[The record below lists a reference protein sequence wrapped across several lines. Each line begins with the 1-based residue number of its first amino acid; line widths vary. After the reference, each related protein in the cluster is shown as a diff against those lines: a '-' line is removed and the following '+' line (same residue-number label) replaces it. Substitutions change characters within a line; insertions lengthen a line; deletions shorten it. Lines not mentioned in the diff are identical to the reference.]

1 MSLLWSAPDRQAW
14 RWPAPLAKAGHEV
27 IILNRD
33 IKFGGLAE
41 YGIFPAK
48 LKLRGGLKK
57 AILGAARA
65 TAMSIISA
73 MSQSARAKIS
83 PWRTS
88 VNSARAP
95 SSFRSARKAPKPS
108 AWKGTRPRACSTP
121 RMSCTTLIGCPG
133 FGDRPFE
140 MGKHVAVIG
149 AGDVMVDIAHWLIR
163 YKKVERVTAIVRR
176 GPAERKYNPKEIR
189 AVCANMDIDGIT
201 KEVARIKDRLAA
213 VGQNADEILKGL
225 TDEFTKCEPKASET
239 KMGFKFF
246 ASPKRI
252 LVDGNNRV
260 RGLEMED
267 NKLEP
272 KGDDTAA
279 VGLKQYYEFP
289 CDSVVFA
296 VGDKVDETVG
306 LPYKSGVFV
315 TNPNKTGNDPDD
327 ALFQAYDETTG
338 KIVDGVF
345 LAGWARKASE
355 GLVGIAKRDGD
366 WCAEVVIRYLATKT
380 SAANPAQRSVLD
392 KLTSILKARKSHP
405 VDVKGL
411 RVLESRRKSHKG
423 ATDCI
428 GEFKYAS
435 NQEMIDLIERG
446 KHNIRP
452 AFASLSVSPLQLLA
466 QHVIVST
473 FGKPNNRV
481 RCSETLN
488 FNGIA
493 LCHRHSHLSIQRRHR
508 AFILARQRHFD
519 FGVPGTMS
527 GRCVKRVGTDRASK
541 SATAPRD

>member
-1 MSLLWSAPDRQAW
+1 MSATNSHVIIVAGAG
-14 RWPAPLAKAGHEV
+14 PAGMAVASSLAKAGHEV

-41 YGIFPAK
+41 YGIFPSK

-57 AILGAARA
+57 QYWELLERPNVHYFGNVSIGNGKDLTVEDVRNLGASAVVFSIGAQGTKAIGVEGDSA
-65 TAMSIISA
+65 TGVFH
-73 MSQSARAKIS
+73 AKDVVYHFN
-83 PWRTS
+83 R
-88 VNSARAP
+88 
-95 SSFRSARKAPKPS
+95 
-108 AWKGTRPRACSTP
+108 
-121 RMSCTTLIGCPG
+121 LPG

-189 AVCANMDIDGIT
+189 AVCANMDVDGIA
-201 KEVARIKDRLAA
+201 KEVVRIKDRLAA
-213 VGQNADEILKGL
+213 VGQKADEVLKAL
-225 TDEFTKCEPKASET
+225 TDEFTKCEPKVSDT
-239 KMGFKFF
+239 KMGFKFL

-267 NKLEP
+267 NKLDP
-272 KGDDTAA
+272 KGEDTVA

-289 CDSVVFA
+289 CDAVIFA

-306 LPYKSGVFV
+306 LPYKSGMFV

-327 ALFQAYDETTG
+327 AFFQAYDETTG

-366 WCAEVVIRYLATKT
+366 WCAEVVNRYLATKT
-380 SAANPAQRSVLD
+380 SGSHSGAKVVLD
-392 KLTSILKARKSHP
+392 KLASMLKAHKSHP
-405 VDVKGL
+405 VDLRGL
-411 RVLESRRKSHKG
+411 RVLESREKSHQG

-435 NQEMIDLIERG
+435 NQDMIELIERG
-446 KHNIRP
+446 K
-452 AFASLSVSPLQLLA
+452 A
-466 QHVIVST
+466 Q
-473 FGKPNNRV
+473 
-481 RCSETLN
+481 
-488 FNGIA
+488 
-493 LCHRHSHLSIQRRHR
+493 
-508 AFILARQRHFD
+508 
-519 FGVPGTMS
+519 
-527 GRCVKRVGTDRASK
+527 
-541 SATAPRD
+541 